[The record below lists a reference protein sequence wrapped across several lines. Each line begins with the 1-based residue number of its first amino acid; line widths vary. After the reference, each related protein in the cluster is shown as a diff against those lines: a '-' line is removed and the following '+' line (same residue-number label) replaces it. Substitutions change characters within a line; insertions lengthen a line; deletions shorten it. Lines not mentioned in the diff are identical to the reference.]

1 MRRAPLSPEIVL
13 GRADEAEQ
21 DQRRCKTGQ
30 VPGIGRERNELQ

>member
-21 DQRRCKTGQ
+21 DRRHCKAVRFLG
-30 VPGIGRERNELQ
+30 VDRERNELQ